1 MDGSTLLAS
10 LAEHAD
16 DDTRARVKDLHSRYY
31 SETAS
36 LLRRLPG
43 ARELL
48 ERVEA
53 LGLQV
58 VLATSAPVTSSADV
72 DIAKPQ
78 PDIIQVAL
86 DHAGVDGSRAVFVG
100 RPVRAHRQHIDR
112 SVDQGITGPLRHVG
126 KLHYVLINCPIRYC
140 DSHFSNRP
148 RDHPRTR
155 TRRSKSTGSVASQT
169 RSTASS

>member
-86 DHAGVDGSRAVFVG
+86 DHAGVDGSRVLSADLCE
-100 RPVRAHRQHIDR
+100 HID
-112 SVDQGITGPLRHVG
+112 
-126 KLHYVLINCPIRYC
+126 
-140 DSHFSNRP
+140 
-148 RDHPRTR
+148 
-155 TRRSKSTGSVASQT
+155 STSIAALTKALQA
-169 RSTASS
+169 R